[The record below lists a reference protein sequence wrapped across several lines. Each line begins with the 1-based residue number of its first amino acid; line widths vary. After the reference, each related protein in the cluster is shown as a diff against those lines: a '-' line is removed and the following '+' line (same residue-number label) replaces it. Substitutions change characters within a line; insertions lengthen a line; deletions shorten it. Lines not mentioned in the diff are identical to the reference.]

1 MSIGVDAVTQDDK
14 TTCGPDISRR
24 GALHLTWRNGV
35 ETMAEND
42 AAYVEVEERI
52 RAVRDN
58 IRDLVE
64 QASAASGEAAEQRI
78 ADRLSEQ
85 EALLERLIQERDGLA
100 GPAAQP

>member
-1 MSIGVDAVTQDDK
+1 
-14 TTCGPDISRR
+14 
-24 GALHLTWRNGV
+24 
-35 ETMAEND
+35 MAEND